1 MEENVKELQQELRQL
16 IKDNQIRDSDLEE
29 FVLKKALD
37 EKDKEVILKYL
48 EKNNVEVVF
57 DIDSLDDS
65 LYENSF
71 YGKLKDI
78 PVLDN
83 KTTRKLI
90 EEYKRTQDVEIRNKL
105 VEHNLR
111 YVIYIIR
118 RKYSQYMDKFDDL
131 FQEGVEGLIKAIEK
145 FDLKKNT
152 HLSTYAYHWITQRI
166 NKYLSEN
173 SLIRTPQH
181 ITRLKTSINNTYHK
195 IIEEKGDLP
204 TSDEIAKQLNV
215 PTYKVETLLN
225 NDKNVVSLELVIT
238 NEKSGK
244 ETYLK
249 DMIKDE
255 NVDIEQSIEKKEL
268 YEELRRCVDSLPE
281 RERFIIVHRFGLD
294 GDPMS
299 LEEIGRQ
306 LGITR
311 ERVRQLLQKALRK
324 LRHPSKSKNLRM
336 LMK

>member
-1 MEENVKELQQELRQL
+1 MEENIKELQELIQN
-16 IKDNQIRDSDLEE
+16 NQIQDSVLEE
-29 FVLKKALD
+29 FISKKALSEN
-37 EKDKEVILKYL
+37 EKEIILKYL
-48 EKNNVEVVF
+48 EKNNVEIVF
-57 DIDSLDDS
+57 DINSLDDTI
-65 LYENSF
+65 YENSF
-71 YGKLKDI
+71 YSSLKDI

-90 EEYKRTQDVEIRNKL
+90 EEYKKTQNIEIRNKI

-181 ITRLKTSINNTYHK
+181 ITRLKTSINNTYQK
-195 IIEEKGDLP
+195 IIEKKGDLP
-204 TSDEIAKQLNV
+204 TSDEIAKELNV
-215 PTYKVETLLN
+215 PTYKVETLLTN
-225 NDKNVVSLELVIT
+225 NDKNIVSLELVIT

-255 NVDIEQSIEKKEL
+255 SIDIEQSIEKKEL
-268 YEELRRCVDSLPE
+268 YEELRRCVNSLPE
-281 RERFIIVHRFGLD
+281 RERFIIIHRFGLE

-299 LEEIGRQ
+299 LEEIGQQ
-306 LGITR
+306 LGLTR
-311 ERVRQLLQKALRK
+311 ERVRQLLHKALRK